1 MIDMFDRN
9 KVFIA
14 PDLDINMLLESWL
27 SDEEIEEKLNAKA
40 EDNPKN
46 AVFTADDFKP
56 QFIEMLRGDQN
67 TLEML
72 CSEWADIKD
81 EDDSKFTK
89 FNELLKHKLF
99 KSERNLNRNWLYFQ
113 NQLTQ

>member
-1 MIDMFDRN
+1 MQQILFLYFEFLHFFNCLLYTSQNMIDMFDRN

-14 PDLDINMLLESWL
+14 PDLDINMLLAL
-27 SDEEIEEKLNAKA
+27 GLRDEEIQEKLNAKS

-56 QFIEMLRGDQN
+56 EFIEMLRGDQN

-81 EDDSKFTK
+81 VYK
-89 FNELLKHKLF
+89 
-99 KSERNLNRNWLYFQ
+99 RQGYR
-113 NQLTQ
+113 